1 MNAAPELVAA
11 TLARGSS
18 FSVTSQRTLFS
29 VQPYLYSNEHPL
41 YDVAPG
47 DQRFL
52 MLRTASVGGAAD
64 RRGELI
70 YAGGFTADLA
80 KQLPR

>member
-1 MNAAPELVAA
+1 M
-11 TLARGSS
+11 
-18 FSVTSQRTLFS
+18 TSQRTLFS

-52 MLRTASVGGAAD
+52 MLRTASARAAAD
-64 RRGELI
+64 LRGELI
-70 YAGGFTADLA
+70 YVGGFTGDLA